1 MRDPASPPALT
12 TSARRATAAA
22 AVRAAAPE
30 LDPLAAVIAVDLAD
44 GAVGGIL
51 AALGLSRAESQA
63 VLSVWWEPER

>member
-12 TSARRATAAA
+12 TSARRATAA

>member
-1 MRDPASPPALT
+1 MEHRSSQPLT

-22 AVRAAAPE
+22 AVKAAAPE

-44 GAVGGIL
+44 GAVSGIL

-63 VLSVWWEPER
+63 VLSAWWEPEQ